1 MNRWARRL
9 GVLLSLM
16 IVSACVKG
24 PTLDVQKDWQ
34 DSSQLLAIDSW
45 EFHGR
50 MLIRSDEV
58 VNANII
64 WRHGSQRDELSL
76 FGLLGLGKKKIV
88 VDSSGISLDEGGGKQ
103 VRSQNV
109 DEFIAQKLGFLVPI
123 AALRQWVLGR
133 PLSEMVLTKIDG
145 GFEQLGWRVMPSR
158 YKLTSLGMLP
168 HKLKV
173 SKNNIKLILIIDR
186 WEKNNGSGYQ

>member
-1 MNRWARRL
+1 M
-9 GVLLSLM
+9 LLSLVM
-16 IVSACVKG
+16 VSACVKES
-24 PTLDVQKDWQ
+24 TLDAHKDWQ
-34 DSSQLLAIDSW
+34 DSSQLLVIDSW
-45 EFHGR
+45 GFHGR

-76 FGLLGLGKKKIV
+76 FGLLGLGKKKII
-88 VDSSGISLDEGGGKQ
+88 VDSNGISLDEGGGKQ
-103 VRSQNV
+103 VRSQDV

-123 AALRQWVLGR
+123 TALRRWVLGQ
-133 PLSEMVLTKIDG
+133 PLSGAALTKIDG
-145 GFEQLGWRVMPSR
+145 GFEQLGWRVIPSR
-158 YKLTSLGMLP
+158 YRLTSLGMLP

-186 WEKNNGSGYQ
+186 WEKNNGSDYQ